1 MALPLAHEL
10 IVENTREGLT
20 AARAHGRVGGRKP
33 KLSAGQVRLAR
44 QLYGEKGPDGRRG
57 RPVAQIAAMLGVSR
71 TTIYRHL
78 EAADGQPAGC

>member
-1 MALPLAHEL
+1 M
-10 IVENTREGLT
+10 ENTCEGLI
-20 AARAHGRVGGRKP
+20 AARARGRVGGRKP
-33 KLSAGQVRLAR
+33 KLSADQVRLAR
-44 QLYGEKGPDGRRG
+44 QLYDEKGPDGRRA

>member
-1 MALPLAHEL
+1 M
-10 IVENTREGLT
+10 T
-20 AARAHGRVGGRKP
+20 AARARGRVCGRKP

-44 QLYGEKGPDGRRG
+44 QLYDEKGPDGRRA
-57 RPVAQIAAMLGVSR
+57 RRVAQIAAMLGVSR